1 MKAFPL
7 HFNYVQLQQE
17 ACVPLDI
24 LTLQNRLHRI
34 EKATENMSAV
44 MNQTRDILGFLW
56 RLCYIK
62 NPNFFFFSTQILL
75 LKHSQPYTQMFFL
88 FSTQKVYIF
97 FQSKFWRSNLPLAE
111 LSHFPKVLGCD
122 TILTWLWGMVL
133 SECCFCPDPDPWSGT
148 CHLWSIKGFD
158 LEMEKMQ
165 SIITTEIGKYINFLW
180 SHCITEN

>member
-62 NPNFFFFSTQILL
+62 NPNFFFFQPKSFCLNIPSHTPKCFSCLALRKFISSSNQNFGGQIYLWL
-75 LKHSQPYTQMFFL
+75 NYHISPKCLDVTPFWHGYGGWCSLNAAFVLTLIPEVELVICGQLK
-88 FSTQKVYIF
+88 
-97 FQSKFWRSNLPLAE
+97 
-111 LSHFPKVLGCD
+111 
-122 TILTWLWGMVL
+122 
-133 SECCFCPDPDPWSGT
+133 
-148 CHLWSIKGFD
+148 D
-158 LEMEKMQ
+158 L
-165 SIITTEIGKYINFLW
+165 I
-180 SHCITEN
+180 